1 MPAKTPTKGAANAKG
16 KAPKAPVVSQ
26 EQKQEIREA
35 FDLFDTDGSG
45 EVDAKELK
53 AAMTA
58 LGFETGKNEAE
69 EMISKVDADGSGAF
83 SARFFF
89 CVTRGAPG
97 LGALRPPRGSG
108 AAHLLLHHVPDDA
121 TLGQHLSACQR
132 LCCVAFARGGGESA
146 LLRMNQFRKHSTPS
160 ALVSRCTIESR
171 GHGQEG
177 QEEQEGG

>member
-1 MPAKTPTKGAANAKG
+1 MPPKTPTKGAANAKG

-69 EMISKVDADGSGAF
+69 EMISKVDSDGSGAF

-97 LGALRPPRGSG
+97 LDALRPPRAPG
-108 AAHLLLHHVPDDA
+108 AAHLLLH
-121 TLGQHLSACQR
+121 R
-132 LCCVAFARGGGESA
+132 
-146 LLRMNQFRKHSTPS
+146 
-160 ALVSRCTIESR
+160 
-171 GHGQEG
+171 
-177 QEEQEGG
+177 